1 MKKDLLN
8 KLQIWE
14 QNGIL
19 GTRKYEELSRSFK
32 EGESLITLSI
42 SLSIRFNGGKITI
55 IVKRPFHTFAQND
68 GNLNSKGDIYLF
80 NKIVECLENDLIN
93 KYNNVL
99 NKIL

>member
-68 GNLNSKGDIYLF
+68 GKAVCIEDFVQAMEQVSKQ
-80 NKIVECLENDLIN
+80 DLSQF
-93 KYNNVL
+93 YHWYHEQ
-99 NKIL
+99 